1 MFCARLIILLIFIL
15 TINNKANLLAIFI
28 DDETEVDKNL
38 KGKAPVLLMN
48 YVKNFKVKEK
58 QQVKLKCPID
68 MILSQNSYPTDDDY
82 DYNNNLIIINWY
94 DNHNTKIVSPIFTNK
109 RFNIEN
115 DVFLI
120 IKNVDKNDE
129 GTYTCSAN
137 NGFGTISVN
146 LTLIVT
152 GKHPSIEKNN
162 IIIKNNFK

>member
-1 MFCARLIILLIFIL
+1 M
-15 TINNKANLLAIFI
+15 
-28 DDETEVDKNL
+28 DKNL

-68 MILSQNSYPTDDDY
+68 MILSQNTYPSDDDY

-94 DNHNTKIVSPIFTNK
+94 DNHNTKIVSPFFNNK
-109 RFNIEN
+109 RFIIEN
-115 DVFLI
+115 DVHLI
-120 IKNVDKNDE
+120 IKNVDKASDE

-146 LTLIVT
+146 LTLIVI
-152 GKHPSIEKNN
+152 GRHL
-162 IIIKNNFK
+162 IKF